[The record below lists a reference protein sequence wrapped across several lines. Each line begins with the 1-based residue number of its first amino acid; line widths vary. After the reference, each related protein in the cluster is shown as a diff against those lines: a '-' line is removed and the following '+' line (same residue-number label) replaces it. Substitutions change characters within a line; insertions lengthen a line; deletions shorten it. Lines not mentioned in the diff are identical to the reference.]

1 VVVGILN
8 SMVGVFYYLNAM
20 KYVYLYRMPNEDEG
34 DHPVPLTRPS
44 MIALAVLAIGVIL
57 VGTLFAPWF
66 TWSDAA
72 ALNLF

>member
-8 SMVGVFYYLNAM
+8 SIIGVYYYLNAM

-34 DHPVPLTRPS
+34 NHPIPLTRPYT
-44 MIALAVLAIGVIL
+44 IALVILTLGVIL

-66 TWSDAA
+66 TWSGAA